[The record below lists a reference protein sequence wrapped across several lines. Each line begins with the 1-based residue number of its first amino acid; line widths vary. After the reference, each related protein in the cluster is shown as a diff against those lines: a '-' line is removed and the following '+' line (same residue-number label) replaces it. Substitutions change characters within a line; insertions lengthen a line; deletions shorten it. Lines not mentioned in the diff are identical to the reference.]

1 MSNIKTVEEIFAN
14 ENLDANAI
22 TISGIPERHIEAV
35 KAIAKLFVV
44 VDHHNP
50 NFQPDYTDYDQR
62 KYEPIF
68 DMGSPS
74 GVGFSYCVC
83 ADWLTDSGVGARLVS
98 ESRETTKLIAENYPE
113 LYEKIMV
120 YQRELKK

>member
-1 MSNIKTVEEIFAN
+1 MSNIITVEEIFAN

-22 TISGIPERHIEAV
+22 TIAGIPERHIEAV

-50 NFQPDYTDYDQR
+50 NFQPDFTDYSQD
-62 KYEPIF
+62 KFEAVF

-74 GVGFSYCVC
+74 GARFAFNDSDYWWACSFVGS
-83 ADWLTDSGVGARLVS
+83 RLVS
-98 ESRETTKLIAENYPE
+98 ESRKTTRLISENYPD
-113 LYEKIMV
+113 LYKAFMV

>member
-74 GVGFSYCVC
+74 GVGFSYGDFV
-83 ADWLTDSGVGARLVS
+83 DWLAGSGVGARLVS

>member
-1 MSNIKTVEEIFAN
+1 MSNIKTVEEIFAI
-14 ENLDANAI
+14 ENLDAKAI

-50 NFQPDYTDYDQR
+50 NFQPDYTNSSQY
-62 KYEPIF
+62 KFEPVF
-68 DMGSPS
+68 DIGSPS
-74 GVGFSYCVC
+74 GVGFSCNGY
-83 ADWLTDSGVGARLVS
+83 DSWTSNSSFGARLVS
-98 ESRETTKLIAENYPE
+98 ESSENTKLIVENYPE

>member
-1 MSNIKTVEEIFAN
+1 MSNIKTVEEIFAL
-14 ENLDANAI
+14 ENLNANEI

-50 NFQPDYTDYDQR
+50 NFQPDYTDYNQD
-62 KYEPIF
+62 KFEPF
-68 DMGSPS
+68 FEMGSPA
-74 GVGFSYCVC
+74 GVGFSYDDC
-83 ADWLTDSGVGARLVS
+83 ASWPAFSDVGARLVS
-98 ESRETTKLIAENYPE
+98 ESRKTTKLISKNYPE
-113 LYEKIMV
+113 LYQKFMV